1 MNGCLQCLAQQYSLV
16 RNVYHS
22 IWFPLK
28 RLVIFYIKGKKEKYV
43 GKFRIKISISCSPP
57 PPPTLSGHVNSM
69 WPPSLLNIININ
81 AMTTLPPPPPHF
93 ISPLIYL
100 VIIKISFTHN
110 HKMITLHNT
119 TLGNGSLI
127 KCTSNCWP
135 LLRICDK
142 KFTSPLEPIRNSHG
156 PPPPFFFPPS
166 SLWTNNDGSWLYF

>member
-28 RLVIFYIKGKKEKYV
+28 RLVIFYIKGKKEKYA
-43 GKFRIKISISCSPP
+43 GKFRIKISISCSPLTFRP
-57 PPPTLSGHVNSM
+57 FM

-81 AMTTLPPPPPHF
+81 AMTTLSPPPHHF

-100 VIIKISFTHN
+100 VIVKISFTHN

-135 LLRICDK
+135 LLRIRDK

-156 PPPPFFFPPS
+156 PPLFFPPS
-166 SLWTNNDGSWLYF
+166 SLWTNNDGSWLYI

>member
-28 RLVIFYIKGKKEKYV
+28 RLVIFYIKGKKEKYA
-43 GKFRIKISISCSPP
+43 GKFRIKISISCSPLTFRP
-57 PPPTLSGHVNSM
+57 FM

-81 AMTTLPPPPPHF
+81 MMTTLPPPPHHF

-127 KCTSNCWP
+127 KCISNCWP
-135 LLRICDK
+135 LLRICDT
-142 KFTSPLEPIRNSHG
+142 KFTSPLQPIRNSHG
-156 PPPPFFFPPS
+156 PPLFFPPS